1 MIIFNK
7 SKFNIFFD
15 TKLYISIKNKF
26 IILCTVQFSYKNKST
41 DLYLP
46 AYNVGSCSSVTAVSL
61 LLVSYS
67 SCVEVSSDTFTSSVV
82 VSVGSIDEEV
92 STSAVVTGVVIVS
105 SAIVKTPYFLNRS
118 TSCGTSLIT

>member
-1 MIIFNK
+1 MHSTI
-7 SKFNIFFD
+7 
-15 TKLYISIKNKF
+15 Y
-26 IILCTVQFSYKNKST
+26 KST

-46 AYNVGSCSSVTAVSL
+46 TYNVGSCSSVTAVSL